1 MNNAFLSNT
10 TSIPSTSDLEACLA
24 DLTKPGPNAM
34 RLKTTIG
41 NWFATM
47 VENGTYQPG
56 SVEVPPLRPDP
67 NDRSAYYIM
76 QMRTAELSALIMS
89 VHKETTAKSSP
100 ITTVPTPV
108 TPTVRVV
115 EPEVVNTV
123 ASVVTQPTQANAAA
137 AAAPRSASSQTNDLA
152 DLLEKY
158 NADTESMLMTHAG
171 FLKRLD
177 RMESSI
183 SRIESRQDSMD
194 AQMSKIS
201 GILPN
206 IARCLGN
213 IESLLGFN
221 SEDKTFGEDNLN
233 EMFEKADV
241 IEARRDSQPQF
252 QHVETSE
259 IVRELYAMAG
269 LNCDVDPPEKVIH
282 AALASN
288 DLAIRM
294 VQAISASD
302 QDLTM
307 KSIGNPAGI
316 IVQVMSTH
324 GSVVNLLR

>member
-1 MNNAFLSNT
+1 MNNSFLASTNT
-10 TSIPSTSDLEACLA
+10 VPSTPDLEACLA
-24 DLTKPGPNAM
+24 ELTKPGPNAM

-41 NWFATM
+41 NWFAAM
-47 VENGTYQPG
+47 VESGAYQPG

-76 QMRTAELSALIMS
+76 QMRTAELSTLIMN
-89 VHKETTAKSSP
+89 VHKETTTKSS
-100 ITTVPTPV
+100 TVQTVPTKVETASKAVEAPAPEPV
-108 TPTVRVV
+108 TQ
-115 EPEVVNTV
+115 
-123 ASVVTQPTQANAAA
+123 VVT
-137 AAAPRSASSQTNDLA
+137 APSRPPAPSAVSSAKASNDLA
-152 DLLEKY
+152 DLLERY

-177 RMESSI
+177 RIETGV

-194 AQMSKIS
+194 AQMSRIS
-201 GILPN
+201 DILPN

-221 SEDKTFGEDNLN
+221 SEDKTFSENNLN
-233 EMFEKADV
+233 DLFEKAEA
-241 IEARRDSQPQF
+241 IEEHGTSQPQF
-252 QHVETSE
+252 HRSETSE
-259 IVRELYAMAG
+259 LVRELYVLAG

-324 GSVVNLLR
+324 GAPVNLLR